1 MGAGDGADSGIA
13 PDDRT
18 GRRSRSV
25 IDDAP
30 LSGAAELSVCLAIG
44 TRIDEAERSDL
55 ADRDLGLLFARR
67 GRSEHPGFGRHSA
80 TGCGDSVAGYG
91 PIRAGRELHPAVRER
106 ACVAIAGFRQRT
118 RVASF
123 ANHTGAVAAVNLRR
137 IECLSIYHRE
147 YTSRKSRFVPSRL
160 KD

>member
-55 ADRDLGLLFARR
+55 PIAISVFYSPGAAGQSIRDLGDILQQGAATAWQDTAR
-67 GRSEHPGFGRHSA
+67 SA
-80 TGCGDSVAGYG
+80 PAG
-91 PIRAGRELHPAVRER
+91 
-106 ACVAIAGFRQRT
+106 
-118 RVASF
+118 
-123 ANHTGAVAAVNLRR
+123 N
-137 IECLSIYHRE
+137 
-147 YTSRKSRFVPSRL
+147 YTL
-160 KD
+160 QY